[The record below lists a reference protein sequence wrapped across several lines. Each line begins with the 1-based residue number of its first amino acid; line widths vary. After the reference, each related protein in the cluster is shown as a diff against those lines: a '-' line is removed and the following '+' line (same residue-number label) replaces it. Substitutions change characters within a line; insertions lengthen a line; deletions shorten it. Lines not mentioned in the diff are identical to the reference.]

1 MKNKKDI
8 YRNRID
14 KRWSAEQKLIARI
27 TVATELG
34 RYIRAIELDVTRRED
49 MLFKLVESLDW
60 SEEWIT
66 SVHELK
72 LGELYELI
80 QSDDWHDYI
89 PTEEEPDESGRDDD
103 EPEPK
108 PKPKP
113 KPKTNPA
120 SKSRSKPQK
129 VLPNVPVT
137 TTRSKRGNGT
147 NKRK

>member
-1 MKNKKDI
+1 MKKKKVI
-8 YRNRID
+8 YRNRVD
-14 KRWSAEQKLIARI
+14 NRWSEEQKLIARI
-27 TVATELG
+27 TLATELG
-34 RYIRAIELDVTRRED
+34 RYIRAAELDVIRRED
-49 MLFKLVESLDW
+49 MLFKLIESLDW

-72 LGELYELI
+72 LGELFEII
-80 QSDDWHDYI
+80 QSEDWHDYI

-108 PKPKP
+108 PKPKY
-113 KPKTNPA
+113 KTNPA

-129 VLPNVPVT
+129 ILPNVSVT
-137 TTRSKRGNGT
+137 TTGSKRGNGT

>member
-1 MKNKKDI
+1 MKKKKVI
-8 YRNRID
+8 YRNRVD
-14 KRWSAEQKLIARI
+14 NRWSAEQKLIARI
-27 TVATELG
+27 TLATELG
-34 RYIRAIELDVTRRED
+34 RYIRALELDVVQREEL
-49 MLFKLVESLDW
+49 LFKLIESLDW

-66 SVHELK
+66 SVHEVK
-72 LGELYELI
+72 LGELFELI

-89 PTEEEPDESGRDDD
+89 PTEEEPDESGRDD

-108 PKPKP
+108 PKPKY
-113 KPKTNPA
+113 KTNPA

-137 TTRSKRGNGT
+137 TTSSKRGNGT